1 MPLISVIVPVYDIK
15 NYLRRCI
22 NSILRQTFSDYEL
35 ILIDDGSTDNSEK
48 ICECFSLLDNRIV
61 VIHKKN
67 GGVASARNSGLDFAS
82 GKYICFID
90 SDDYILP
97 DFLFVLFSTIEETNS
112 DYVSQNICL
121 VKSDSK
127 FVIAHDSYEIV
138 LRNEM
143 ERYNFIINKVLQG
156 KTGWEMC
163 TRIFRHD
170 IIRDNHIRVCE
181 TCENYAEDLA
191 FIIIFL
197 FHCKK
202 CCHINYDGYCY
213 YQREDSMMHET
224 RELFKLNAIN
234 EVSYFVYC
242 HLKWHGYKYYL
253 NNFPLIH
260 FWIMKTEMVK
270 FFNGKKN
277 LVPKESQ
284 KIRKWRWYKKN
295 IKKCICFFG
304 DISQIIGRNTA
315 FDYCNLSYYT
325 LHKSYKVYFLIDVFF
340 YKYWIR
346 IKNVKN

>member
-1 MPLISVIVPVYDIK
+1 MFSVSPVYKILPI
-15 NYLRRCI
+15 YLFFKSLKLFSCSYEYSLLI
-22 NSILRQTFSDYEL
+22 NS
-35 ILIDDGSTDNSEK
+35 
-48 ICECFSLLDNRIV
+48 
-61 VIHKKN
+61 
-67 GGVASARNSGLDFAS
+67 
-82 GKYICFID
+82 
-90 SDDYILP
+90 
-97 DFLFVLFSTIEETNS
+97 
-112 DYVSQNICL
+112 
-121 VKSDSK
+121 
-127 FVIAHDSYEIV
+127 
-138 LRNEM
+138 
-143 ERYNFIINKVLQG
+143 
-156 KTGWEMC
+156 
-163 TRIFRHD
+163 
-170 IIRDNHIRVCE
+170 
-181 TCENYAEDLA
+181 
-191 FIIIFL
+191 
-197 FHCKK
+197 
-202 CCHINYDGYCY
+202 
-213 YQREDSMMHET
+213 
-224 RELFKLNAIN
+224 LFKLNAIN

-346 IKNVKN
+346 IRNARN